1 MATYS
6 VRTSPPLRGEA
17 IIHTAKNSVLPIL
30 AASLLTSDPVSV
42 LGTPRLTDVDTLCE
56 LLRSCG
62 CQVEWDDSGPVGR
75 ASAPALN
82 LCAREL
88 CMPANDEPM
97 RRMRAS
103 ILIMGPLLAR
113 LGMARVTLPGGCA
126 IGQRPV
132 DQHIKGMQA
141 LGAEVAL
148 HQGHIELSGRLR
160 GGSVYLDMP
169 SVGATENIMMA
180 ATLAQ
185 GASRIENAAKE
196 PEITDLAMCLNQMG
210 ARVAGAGSGTIIVQG
225 VAKLHG
231 VKYQPIP
238 DRIEAG
244 TLACATAIAG
254 GNVLLRGAR
263 SEHMRALLFKL
274 QEAGVIIAEQREG
287 LRVRGKAVQP
297 LAVRTMVYPGFP
309 TDLQAPIMAV
319 ACFTPGTSVFLET
332 VFENRY
338 MHATELRRMGA
349 RIRVEDRVA
358 LIDGGP
364 DMHGTRV
371 ISSDLRAGASLIC
384 AAVGAKGE
392 TIVEDPQGHIDRG
405 YERIERT
412 LGDLGAPIRRLQP
425 DPPA

>member
-6 VRTSPPLRGEA
+6 IRTSPPLRGEA
-17 IIHTAKNSVLPIL
+17 TIHTAKNSVLPIL
-30 AASLLTSDPVSV
+30 AAALLTSDSV
-42 LGTPRLTDVDTLCE
+42 AILATPQLTDVDTLCD
-56 LLRSCG
+56 LMRSCG
-62 CQVEWDDSGPVGR
+62 CQIAWDD
-75 ASAPALN
+75 PAETPNTPGATLN

-88 CMPANDEPM
+88 CLPMNDDPM

-126 IGQRPV
+126 IGQRPI

-148 HQGHIELSGRLR
+148 HQGHIELSGKLR

-185 GASRIENAAKE
+185 GTSRIENAAKE
-196 PEITDLAMCLNQMG
+196 PEITDLAMFLNQMG
-210 ARVAGAGSGTIIVQG
+210 ARVSGAGSGTILVQG

-231 VKYQPIP
+231 ARYQPIS

-274 QEAGVIIAEQREG
+274 QESGVIVIEQRDG
-287 LRVRGKAVQP
+287 LRIRGKALQP
-297 LAVRTMVYPGFP
+297 LAVRTMSYPGFP

-358 LIDGGP
+358 LIDGGVEIQ
-364 DMHGTRV
+364 GTRV

-384 AAVGAKGE
+384 AAIGAKGE
-392 TIVEDPQGHIDRG
+392 TLVEDPQGHVDRG
-405 YERIERT
+405 YERIEQT
-412 LGDLGAPIRRLQP
+412 LSELGVPIQRL
-425 DPPA
+425 